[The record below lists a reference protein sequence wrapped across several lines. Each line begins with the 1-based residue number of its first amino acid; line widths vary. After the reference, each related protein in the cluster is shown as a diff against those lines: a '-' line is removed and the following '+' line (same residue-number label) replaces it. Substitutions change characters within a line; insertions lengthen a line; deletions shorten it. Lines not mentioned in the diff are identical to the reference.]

1 MNLAYRKP
9 QDNFEVPEERKAII
23 RSDRLE
29 FIGIHSELEF
39 HFGSFEVS
47 NYSATGIAIIVKT
60 GADLF
65 TKPETY
71 TAFHT
76 VDGVKVG
83 TYDLCVA
90 RKAPFPSREATQV
103 AFELKTGS
111 VPIHKINTV
120 IKLRKV
126 LNGFNKT
133 QQDLSKIPAE
143 FRRLVLE
150 GKLFLQSLE
159 AQVEELRA
167 EKKFCPLQELHN
179 FENTL
184 IPIVAEFITDWST
197 TTHLQLEASLK
208 DVARRRYSRYV

>member
-47 NYSATGIAIIVKT
+47 NYSATGIAIMAKT
-60 GADLF
+60 GSDLF

-111 VPIHKINTV
+111 VPIHKISTV
-120 IKLRKV
+120 VKLRKV
-126 LNGFNKT
+126 FEWVQQNAAGFE
-133 QQDLSKIPAE
+133 QDSGRIPAAWSWRE
-143 FRRLVLE
+143 SCSCRTL
-150 GKLFLQSLE
+150 KLG
-159 AQVEELRA
+159 
-167 EKKFCPLQELHN
+167 
-179 FENTL
+179 
-184 IPIVAEFITDWST
+184 
-197 TTHLQLEASLK
+197 
-208 DVARRRYSRYV
+208 SRN